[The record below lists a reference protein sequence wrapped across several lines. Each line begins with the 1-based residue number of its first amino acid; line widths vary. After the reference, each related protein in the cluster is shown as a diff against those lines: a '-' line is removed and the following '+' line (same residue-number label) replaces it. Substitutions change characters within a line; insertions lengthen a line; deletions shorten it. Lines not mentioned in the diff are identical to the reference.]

1 MRAKTLSALFI
12 GLALLLPASTQAGD
26 DAVTEMKPVS
36 VAAFKNGLAFV
47 IKRGTARLRGG
58 EGRIGFAPAATL
70 GTLWVAPA
78 GDVSLDEL
86 VAYRYQRPKS
96 RAAQSVQELFA
107 LNVGKTVT
115 IEYANKELTGEIL
128 PTPEEKPAPPTG
140 DAAVFP
146 RPGGVLLLRVD
157 GKTVAL
163 NANYVNILSF
173 SGEPNLQVTGSES
186 LKALRFKVKGAGEST
201 DLTMGY
207 LEKGLGWTP
216 SYLLSLKDETTA
228 QITLQAVVVNDAE
241 DIAGTDL
248 FFVVGVPNFR
258 YADVP
263 SPMALQ
269 QSLAEM
275 IGSLSVNGRYASA
288 APMSNAVMSQRSASD
303 TEYGANAGGIVG
315 STMEELVGAPEED
328 LFLYSKPG
336 ATLAKGERATYNVF
350 TAPVAIEHIYEWEV
364 AASQQLDRYGNPTQ
378 QTPDTT
384 ENNVWHSLRMTNST
398 KFPWTSAPALVISGT
413 KPISQDTLLYTPK
426 GAKTNLKL
434 TVATDV
440 RADRQELEVD
450 RKPRVLRWN
459 GSDFDA
465 VTVEGTLK
473 VRNYKSKAIALHI
486 SKTVPGEVLS
496 ATDDGKSEKL
506 AEAIRSANPTT
517 RITWE
522 VTIKPG
528 GEKVITYRYKVMV
541 RS

>member
-1 MRAKTLSALFI
+1 MRAKTLSALLL

-47 IKRGTARLRGG
+47 IKRGTARLKAG

-70 GTLWVAPA
+70 GTLWVSPA

-86 VAYRYQRPKS
+86 VAYRYERPKS
-96 RAAQSVQELFA
+96 RTAQSVQELFA
-107 LNVGKTVT
+107 ANVGKTVT
-115 IEYANKELTGEIL
+115 VEYSNKELTGEIL
-128 PTPEEKPAPPTG
+128 PLPTEKPA
-140 DAAVFP
+140 AVAEGAEVMP
-146 RPGGVLLLRVD
+146 RPAGLLLLKVD

-173 SGEPNLQVTGSES
+173 AGEPNTQVTGSES
-186 LKALRFKVKGAGEST
+186 LKALRFRLKGAGESA

-216 SYLLSLKDETTA
+216 SYMVSLKDESTA

-241 DIAGTDL
+241 DVAGTDL

-258 YADVP
+258 YSDVP

-275 IGSLSVNGRYASA
+275 IGSLSSGGAGGRYTATVMTNA
-288 APMSNAVMSQRSASD
+288 AMAQA
-303 TEYGANAGGIVG
+303 AGYDESRQARDDFSTTVG
-315 STMEELVGAPEED
+315 ELVGAPEED

-336 ATLAKGERATYNVF
+336 VTLAKGERATYNVF

-364 AASQQLDRYGNPTQ
+364 AASQQIDRYGNPNQ
-378 QTPDTT
+378 QTPDVN
-384 ENNVWHSLRMTNST
+384 ENSVWHSLRMTNAT
-398 KFPWTSAPALVISGT
+398 KFPWTSAPALVISGS

-426 GAKTNLKL
+426 GGKTNLKL

-440 RADRQELEVD
+440 RANRQELEVA
-450 RKPRVLRWN
+450 RQPRAQRWN
-459 GSDFDA
+459 GSDYDA

-473 VRNYKSKAIALHI
+473 VRNYKSKAINLKI
-486 SKTVPGEVLS
+486 TKTVPGEVLS
-496 ATDDGKSEKL
+496 ATDEGKSEKL

-517 RITWE
+517 RLTWE

-528 GEKVITYRYKVMV
+528 EERVITYRYKVLV

>member
-1 MRAKTLSALFI
+1 MRAKTLSALFV
-12 GLALLLPASTQAGD
+12 GLALLLPARTQAGD

-47 IKRGTARLRGG
+47 IKRGTARLQSG

-78 GDVSLDEL
+78 GEGVSLDEL
-86 VAYRYQRPKS
+86 VAYRYERPKS
-96 RAAQSVQELFA
+96 RTAQSVQELFA

-115 IEYANKELTGEIL
+115 VEYSNKEITGEIL
-128 PTPEEKPAPPTG
+128 PLPEEKPEPG
-140 DAAVFP
+140 AAEAGAVAVP
-146 RPGGVLLLRVD
+146 RPAGLLLLKVE

-163 NANYVNILSF
+163 NASYVNILSF
-173 SGEPNLQVTGSES
+173 AGEPNTQVTASAS
-186 LKALRFKVKGAGEST
+186 LKALRFKLKGAGESA

-216 SYLLSLKDETTA
+216 SYMISLKDETTA

-241 DIAGTDL
+241 DVAGADL

-275 IGSLSVNGRYASA
+275 IGMLSVNGRGSGG
-288 APMSNAVMSQRSASD
+288 PMSNAVMAQRTSAD
-303 TEYGANAGGIVG
+303 TEYGAVG
-315 STMEELVGAPEED
+315 DFSATVGELVGAPEED

-336 ATLAKGERATYNVF
+336 VTLAKGERATYNVF

-384 ENNVWHSLRMTNST
+384 ENNVWHSLRLTNSS

-440 RADRQELEVD
+440 RANRQELEVA
-450 RKPRVLRWN
+450 RQPRVLRWN
-459 GSDFDA
+459 GADYDA

-473 VRNYKSKAIALHI
+473 VRNYKSKAISLHI
-486 SKTVPGEVLS
+486 TKTVPGEVLS
-496 ATDDGKSEKL
+496 ASDEGKSEKL

-517 RITWE
+517 RLTWE
-522 VTIKPG
+522 VTVKPG
-528 GEKVITYRYKVMV
+528 EEKVITYRYKVMV